1 MTFKVVMLCFVATVF
16 AAQYTDTYENINFK
30 EIVENKRIL
39 LSYANCVLEK
49 GKCSPEGKVLK
60 ENIKDAIDTGCE
72 KCTDAQ
78 KDGIAVMIRNLIKNE
93 PDLWNELA
101 AKYDS
106 TGKWRKAY
114 EDKARK
120 LSIIVT

>member
-1 MTFKVVMLCFVATVF
+1 MTFKVFILCVVATSF
-16 AAQYTDTYENINFK
+16 AAQYTDKYDDINLK

-60 ENIKDAIDTGCE
+60 DHIKDAIETGCK

-78 KDGIAVMIRNLIKNE
+78 RTGTETMIRHLIKYE
-93 PDLWNELA
+93 PDIWNELA
-101 AKYDS
+101 TKYDS
-106 TGKWRKAY
+106 TGEWRKTY
-114 EDKARK
+114 EDEARK
-120 LSIIVT
+120 YGIL